1 MWNYEARSI
10 FEKWAASGEEH
21 DDVSARYVAFTC
33 VGEQTISHVLEM
45 RDSGEA
51 PEKGDPFGFMA
62 LDLASMNEKEDEV
75 AIGIGNV
82 SPSPRATLPT
92 IQPAPPDKGAP
103 HLAPSSSPSASLRPK
118 GYTHASATASS
129 SSSTTDTISELTSSS
144 SRDSLPAAHARGGA
158 STANTATT
166 PQKQTRSY
174 RRTKSSKAAAKW
186 SDAAPQPKN
195 PPTAAHTSPSGT
207 QHPAQA
213 RFMATAFGGPSGDS
227 RRGVSSPR
235 PKGRE
240 AKNTFCR
247 NVTIYGHCRYE
258 NTCPYIHDH
267 AKLNQNENAKKRFN
281 VDSPSFTPLQAST
294 NGAVTPSSRSAAI
307 SPKAANAAV
316 FTPKSQRSAVSTPS
330 LHTKEP
336 STEWQGQD
344 FQEFVPQTFDGQ
356 MVEAASSYDPFSTS
370 SSSIAVS
377 ASTINPYAQDPSGLA
392 GASYYQNANTFQ
404 ASPAY
409 HLYWPVGPQ
418 PTGLLAYQ
426 RTAHDFFIPDSLR
439 EDLQKKAEVARQILP
454 NTSLPH
460 IEQYHSLF
468 CLDTSPQRNNAP
480 FGYASWIY
488 KAISSKD
495 GKTYALRRLENFR
508 LTNETAMR
516 SFQPWKRILNGS
528 VVTIHEAFTT
538 RAFGDSSLIMVTD
551 YHPNA
556 KSLADE
562 HFKPVPRYHGRQA
575 ASSHVSEQTL
585 WGYLVQIGSALK
597 AIHGAG
603 LAARLITPSKILLT
617 SKNRIRL
624 NACGIMDVV
633 QFENARPIAEA
644 QADDLLQLGR
654 LVLCIANNSPQ
665 AHMNMQKSM
674 DYITRSYTGRLKEC
688 IQYLLSP
695 QPQAGA
701 TSSPTSPTIQKDI
714 DTFLGGIA
722 DQFASVFDSELHAQ
736 DTLTNT
742 LGRELESSRIARLLI
757 KLNMINERPEL
768 DASQHVPG
776 SGTANP
782 SSGWAETGERY
793 YLKLFRDYVFH
804 QVDANGHPVTDLA
817 HVLDCLNK
825 LDAGTDEKIML
836 MSRDEQN
843 VLIVSYREVKRGLE
857 LAFQDL
863 VRAGRASKS

>member
-1 MWNYEARSI
+1 M
-10 FEKWAASGEEH
+10 
-21 DDVSARYVAFTC
+21 
-33 VGEQTISHVLEM
+33 
-45 RDSGEA
+45 
-51 PEKGDPFGFMA
+51 
-62 LDLASMNEKEDEV
+62 
-75 AIGIGNV
+75 
-82 SPSPRATLPT
+82 
-92 IQPAPPDKGAP
+92 
-103 HLAPSSSPSASLRPK
+103 
-118 GYTHASATASS
+118 
-129 SSSTTDTISELTSSS
+129 
-144 SRDSLPAAHARGGA
+144 
-158 STANTATT
+158 ATT
-166 PQKQTRSY
+166 
-174 RRTKSSKAAAKW
+174 
-186 SDAAPQPKN
+186 
-195 PPTAAHTSPSGT
+195 
-207 QHPAQA
+207 
-213 RFMATAFGGPSGDS
+213 FGGPPAE
-227 RRGVSSPR
+227 RRAVSSPR

-267 AKLNQNENAKKRFN
+267 QKLGHGENTKKRFN
-281 VDSPSFTPLQAST
+281 VDSPSFTPLQTAT
-294 NGAVTPSSRSAAI
+294 NGAATPSSRGAAI

-336 STEWQGQD
+336 STEWHGQD
-344 FQEFVPQTFDGQ
+344 FHEFVPQSFDGQ
-356 MVEAASSYDPFSTS
+356 MVDATSSASVLGYDPFNTASGIS
-370 SSSIAVS
+370 AIA
-377 ASTINPYAQDPSGLA
+377 ASGHQAAAINPYAQDPTGLA
-392 GASYYQNANTFQ
+392 SASYYQNAGAFQ

-426 RTAHDFFIPDSLR
+426 RTAHDFFIPDVLR
-439 EDLQKKAEVARQILP
+439 EELQKKAEVARQVLSNP
-454 NTSLPH
+454 SLPA

-468 CLDTSPQRNNAP
+468 CLDISSQKNNTH

-508 LTNETAMR
+508 LTNETAIR

-556 KSLADE
+556 KSIADE
-562 HFKPVPRYHGRQA
+562 HFKPVQRFHGRQA
-575 ASSHVSEQTL
+575 TSSHVPEQTL
-585 WGYLVQIGSALK
+585 WGYLVQMASALK

-633 QFENARPIAEA
+633 QFENTRSVTEL
-644 QADDLLQLGR
+644 QADDFQQLGR
-654 LVLCIANNSPQ
+654 LILCIANNSST
-665 AHMNMQKSM
+665 AHVNMQKSM
-674 DYITRSYTGRLKEC
+674 DYITRSYTARLKEC
-688 IQYLLSP
+688 IQWLLSSPP
-695 QPQAGA
+695 QPA
-701 TSSPTSPTIQKDI
+701 TPSSPTSPAMQKDI

-742 LGRELESSRIARLLI
+742 LGRELESSRLVRLLV

-768 DASQHVPG
+768 DASQHAPG
-776 SGTANP
+776 STAANP

-825 LDAGTDEKIML
+825 LDAGSDEKIAL
-836 MSRDEQN
+836 TSRDEQN

-857 LAFQDL
+857 SAFQDL
-863 VRAGRASKS
+863 LRAGRTSGK